1 MDALQNV
8 GVFLVDTLFTLYI
21 GAVLIRFL
29 LALARANF
37 YNPLSQFLVKIT
49 NPVLAPLRRLIPP
62 LGKLDTAAVV
72 LALGL
77 MILKVFLLVGIQG
90 DSVNF
95 VTVIVFSVV
104 ELLRMVINIYI
115 FALIIQAVLSWVGN
129 SYGNPL
135 ADLLN
140 SMTDPILRPI
150 RRVVPTIGMVDL
162 SPMVAILL
170 LYVVLIVLRSI
181 GL

>member
-1 MDALQNV
+1 MEALQNV
-8 GVFLVDTLFTLYI
+8 GVFLVQTLFSLYI

-29 LALARANF
+29 LALSRANF

-49 NPVLAPLRRLIPP
+49 NPVLVPLRRLIPAI
-62 LGKLDTAAVV
+62 GKLDTAAIV

-77 MILKVFLLVGIQG
+77 KVIQVLLLVALQG
-90 DSVNF
+90 SDASLP
-95 VTVIVFSVV
+95 VV
-104 ELLRMVINIYI
+104 LVYAVVDLLRTVINIYI

-135 ADLLN
+135 ADVLHSL
-140 SMTDPILRPI
+140 TDPLLRPI
-150 RRVVPTIGMVDL
+150 RNVVPTIGMVDL

-170 LYVVLIVLRSI
+170 LYVVLIVLQSI

>member
-1 MDALQNV
+1 MEGFQNV
-8 GVFLVDTLFTLYI
+8 GVFLVQTLFSLYI

-29 LALARANF
+29 LALSRANF

-49 NPVLAPLRRLIPP
+49 NPVLVPLRRLIPAI
-62 LGKLDTAAVV
+62 GKLDTAAIV

-77 MILKVFLLVGIQG
+77 KVIQVLLLVALQG
-90 DSVNF
+90 SDASLP
-95 VTVIVFSVV
+95 VV
-104 ELLRMVINIYI
+104 LVYAVVDLLRTVINIYI

-135 ADLLN
+135 ADVLHSL
-140 SMTDPILRPI
+140 TDPLLRPI
-150 RRVVPTIGMVDL
+150 RNVVPTIGMVDL

-170 LYVVLIVLRSI
+170 LYVVLIVLQSI

>member
-8 GVFLVDTLFTLYI
+8 GIFLVDTLFSLYI

-29 LALARANF
+29 LASSRANF

-49 NPVLAPLRRLIPP
+49 NPVLVPMRRFIPAI
-62 LGKLDTAAVV
+62 GKLDTAAVV

-77 MILKVFLLVGIQG
+77 MVIKVLLLVSMQG
-90 DSVNF
+90 SGVDLG
-95 VTVIVFSVV
+95 TVAVFSVI
-104 ELLRMVINIYI
+104 ELLRTVIHIYI

-135 ADLLN
+135 ADILHSL
-140 SMTDPILRPI
+140 TDPLLRPI
-150 RRVVPTIGMVDL
+150 RNVVPTIGMVDL

-170 LYVVLIVLRSI
+170 LYVVLIILRSF

>member
-8 GVFLVDTLFTLYI
+8 GIFLVDTLFSLYI

-29 LALARANF
+29 LASSRANF

-49 NPVLAPLRRLIPP
+49 NPVLVPMRRFIPAI
-62 LGKLDTAAVV
+62 GKLDTAAVV

-77 MILKVFLLVGIQG
+77 MVIKVFLLVSMQG
-90 DSVNF
+90 SGVDL
-95 VTVIVFSVV
+95 VTVAVFSVI
-104 ELLRMVINIYI
+104 ELLRTVIHIYI

-135 ADLLN
+135 ADILHSL
-140 SMTDPILRPI
+140 TDPLLRPI
-150 RRVVPTIGMVDL
+150 RNVVPTIGMVDL

-170 LYVVLIVLRSI
+170 LYIVLIVLRSF